1 MTAGNEA
8 ELGSGRLW
16 VRVAGMNPEERS
28 SHAQAAQER
37 QIAIYRAMS
46 PQQRLR
52 QAHRMNANMRA
63 LLAAGFRQR
72 HPAWTEEEVRRAVCQ
87 RILHAR
93 TD

>member
-1 MTAGNEA
+1 MAPEDQSA
-8 ELGSGRLW
+8 HARLA
-16 VRVAGMNPEERS
+16 R
-28 SHAQAAQER
+28 ER

-46 PQQRLR
+46 PQERLR
-52 QAHRMNANMRA
+52 QAHRMNASMRS

-72 HPAWTEEEVRRAVCQ
+72 HPEWTEEQVRQAVSE